1 MTERKALSLVLLA
14 AVVFAGPTACDEE
27 TVVKGDKDDDPPV
40 EGEGEAPGPGPG
52 PGEGEGEP
60 PGPGA
65 PDPGQKGGNCFPSVP
80 PSCFDPYV
88 CDPAGTCIEV
98 LNEGAENGKCLPG
111 DACNAGLECIDN
123 SPAKIAEGGP
133 AKVCKTQ
140 YPTECEA
147 FDFLNKTGPEAIN
160 CGEVDFCPKQRAL
173 NQDELTDRLGC
184 CECSTKYGTGAL
196 CNPPPPGACP
206 CLGDDA
212 CGPGEICDLGTG
224 ACGQPLCTPE
234 TAAACDSG
242 ECNPDGTCK
251 PPPPR
256 PVEGCMSCHNG
267 SQANDYGGAGLANP
281 HPFQPAD
288 KLKCTSCHGGDPE
301 GAGKDG
307 SHVPA
312 PPQIGDRIYQ
322 QNNAGAFFN
331 RVTLAGVD
339 KFPNYTV
346 DGKEHTALQWLQFV
360 NPGDM
365 RVVDAKQGCGLNGC
379 HGETH
384 GKWVPKSILANA
396 TGFFSTT
403 RFMAGVNGAVVENRS
418 PNEEGDT
425 KADRGP
431 RRIENADFDPN
442 NKVAGEVRYIEEQP
456 EYAQYAP
463 VVASN
468 QNFRINGNTPNP
480 LYDSNTLANYV
491 EANDPN
497 RLNQVQSGSPL
508 ETIVDEQVSVTC
520 GDCHLFSAG
529 ANNRYADFRS
539 SGCTGCHMEY
549 SYDGRSRSGDPNV
562 PKNEPADP
570 DEIAA
575 GERAHVELHQI
586 RNYAKVLPT
595 GGFLRGIGDRA
606 CVGCHQG
613 SNRTVLQ
620 FWGIRMDQNADVVNE
635 FQYPANPQNFT
646 NGAAN
651 TTLYDPAV
659 QNNTFNGR
667 EADQH
672 LVFEDYDGDN
682 RDDTP
687 KDIHHESGMGCIDC
701 HGSRDLHGGTAGDDS
716 GGRLVS
722 HEDQQVRLQ
731 CETCHGGIEARAK
744 TKDCNTYTGE
754 DAQCVYD
761 LSGNPLRHV
770 TKDPDDNYWM
780 VSRVTAQRHY
790 IPQTYDT
797 IRVDQDRRNPLTGQ
811 NIYSPNASYAMGR
824 ADGDNNTGV
833 GPLQQDPNLYDQGFA
848 HMDSMDCVS
857 CHASWVNNCIG
868 CHLANQYNDDANNYF
883 YSNIT
888 GERIV
893 LQQVAA
899 DFVYQTPVPFYM
911 GVNSRGK
918 ITQISPAEKW
928 FIRYYDFNQD
938 FANDPFNS
946 SAVFAFSDRR
956 GEGNR
961 PNIGGRNAFPALGH
975 NQMSAHSI
983 RGKVNDQNEGVR
995 YCVSCHLNVDSINNF
1010 GDEYADF
1017 LDNYRNNN
1025 FADLDFDL
1033 LQEHIGQNPGNQLNS
1048 PIWVHMVAGMGS
1060 GLFLFDETGCPVNP
1074 LDANANRQFCPDGAP
1089 NNNFDADNVVYD
1101 LDRIVEYT
1109 GITNASGSHPYSFE
1123 GTPQELIKAVQRVSQ
1138 IASNTVVAGPMSAA
1152 LLEKL
1157 ADPNQGK
1164 VLDSWFNADGQAQGG
1179 AAAFLQ

>member
-1 MTERKALSLVLLA
+1 MSDRVKALSFFLAFAVL
-14 AVVFAGPTACDEE
+14 AGPTACGED
-27 TVVKGDKDDDPPV
+27 TVVKVDKDPV
-40 EGEGEAPGPGPG
+40 DA

-60 PGPGA
+60 PPPVGEGEGEPA
-65 PDPGQKGGNCFPSVP
+65 ADPGNVGQPCFPSVP
-80 PSCFDPYV
+80 PSCFDPYI
-88 CDPAGTCIEV
+88 CDPAGTCIAQV
-98 LNEGAENGKCLPG
+98 NIGGEGGGCRP
-111 DACNAGLECIDN
+111 DADPDGPCNAGLECIDN
-123 SPAKIAEGGP
+123 SPANVADGQP
-133 AKVCKTQ
+133 PRACKTK
-140 YPTECEA
+140 YPAECGA
-147 FDFLNKTGPEAIN
+147 FEFLGKTIN
-160 CGEVDFCPKQRAL
+160 CGEVNFCPTQRAL
-173 NQDELTDRLGC
+173 NQDELTERLGC
-184 CECSTKYGTGAL
+184 CECSTQYGTGFL

-206 CLGDDA
+206 CLGDDG
-212 CGPGEICDLGTG
+212 CPNEEVCDLGTG
-224 ACGQPLCTPE
+224 ACGQALCTPD
-234 TAAACDSG
+234 TAAACASG
-242 ECNPDGTCK
+242 QCNPDGTCV
-251 PPPPR
+251 PVPPR

-267 SQANDYGGAGLANP
+267 SQQNDYGGAGLANP

-288 KLKCTSCHGGDPE
+288 KLKCTACHGGDPE

-312 PPQIGDRIYQ
+312 PPQIGDRVYQ
-322 QNNAGAFFN
+322 QNNPGAFFN

-339 KFPNYTV
+339 KFPAYSV
-346 DGKEHTALQWLQFV
+346 DGKEYTALQWLQFV

-384 GKWVPKSILANA
+384 GEWVPKSMLANT
-396 TGFFSTT
+396 TGIFSTT
-403 RFMAGVNGAVVENRS
+403 RFMAGVDNAIAENRS
-418 PNEEGDT
+418 PDQEGDT
-425 KADRGP
+425 KADRAA
-431 RRIENADFDPN
+431 RRVENPN
-442 NKVAGEVRYIEEQP
+442 YDANNRVTGEVRYIEEQP

-463 VVASN
+463 AN
-468 QNFRINGNTPNP
+468 PNNKDFRINGNQPNP
-480 LYDSNTLANYV
+480 NYNSDNLPNDISALPDS
-491 EANDPN
+491 
-497 RLNQVQSGSPL
+497 LNQVNTGSFL
-508 ETIVDEQVSVTC
+508 ETIIDEQVSVTC

-570 DEIAA
+570 DAIAA

-620 FWGIRMDQNADVVNE
+620 FWGVRMDQNADVVNE
-635 FQYPANPQNFT
+635 FQYPANPANFT
-646 NGAAN
+646 NGAAD
-651 TTLYDPAV
+651 TRLYDPAV

-667 EADQH
+667 AADQH
-672 LVFEDYDGDN
+672 LVFEDYDDDN

-687 KDIHHESGMGCIDC
+687 KDIHHEKGMGCIDC
-701 HGSRDLHGGTAGDDS
+701 HGSRDLHGGTKGDDS
-716 GGRLVS
+716 GGRLLS

-731 CETCHGGIEARAK
+731 CETCHGGIDARAK
-744 TKDCNTYTGE
+744 YKDCTTYTGQ

-780 VSRVTAQRHY
+780 VSRVSAQRHY

-797 IRVDQDRRNPLTGQ
+797 IRADQARTNPLTSQ
-811 NIYSPNASYAMGR
+811 AIYSPAASYAMGR
-824 ADGDNNTGV
+824 ADGNNNTGI
-833 GPLQQDPNLYDQGFA
+833 GPLQDDPNLAGPNFA

-868 CHLANQYNDDANNYF
+868 CHLANQYNDDSNNYF

-938 FANDPFNS
+938 FANDPFDS

-961 PNIGGRNAFPALGH
+961 AAIGGRNAFPALGH

-1010 GDEYADF
+1010 GDEYAAF
-1017 LDNYRNNN
+1017 LDAYRNNN

-1048 PIWVHMVAGMGS
+1048 PIWVHMVAGLGS

-1089 NNNFDADNVVYD
+1089 ADNFDANNVVYD
-1101 LDRIVEYT
+1101 LDRIVEIT
-1109 GITNASGSHPYSFE
+1109 GISNASGSHPFSYE
-1123 GTPQELIKAVQRVSQ
+1123 GNNQEVIAAVQRVGQ
-1138 IASNTVVAGPMSAA
+1138 IASNAIVAGPMSAQ

-1157 ADPNQGK
+1157 TDPNTGK
-1164 VLDSWFNADGQAQGG
+1164 VLDSWYDANGAPQGNAANFVNQ
-1179 AAAFLQ
+1179 